1 MDRKAKSKLK
11 KTTWVFW
18 LLLIYIIT
26 ALAWWFII
34 LEKQNIILYQ
44 EKLGQ
49 LKHFSTKE
57 ANALQIK
64 YTEEYNRTKI
74 KYLGEGLVFLIL
86 ILYGAFFIFRSLKKQ
101 LLWQLQQQN
110 FMMAIT
116 HELKTPIA
124 IAKLN
129 LETLLIRELPNE
141 KKNDLLK
148 KSLDEIHRLNS
159 ITSNILVS
167 SQLESGGYLINKEEL
182 NFSELLHKT
191 VIEFQNRFPERIV
204 HTEIAENVNT
214 DGDVLL
220 LQIIVNNL
228 IENAAK
234 YSEKDMP
241 ISVKLKSKNTK
252 GVLQVEDKGIGIA
265 DEEKKKIFQRFY
277 RIGNEATRKRKGTGL
292 GLYLCH
298 RIAIDHQA
306 TIKVEDNEPNGSIFV
321 FEFNIF

>member
-1 MDRKAKSKLK
+1 MNSKAKSKLN

-18 LLLIYIIT
+18 LLLIYIIS

-34 LEKQNIILYQ
+34 LEKQNTTLYL
-44 EKLGQ
+44 EKLDH
-49 LKHFSTKE
+49 LKHFKPNE
-57 ANALQIK
+57 AKVLHLK
-64 YTEEYNRTKI
+64 YTEEYKRTKL
-74 KYLGEGLVFLIL
+74 KYIGEGVVFLGL

-101 LLWQLQQQN
+101 LLWQLHQQN

-129 LETLLIRELPNE
+129 LETLLRRNLPE
-141 KKNDLLK
+141 DKKNDLLK
-148 KSLDEIHRLNS
+148 KSLDEIHRLNT

-167 SQLESGGYLINKEEL
+167 SQLESGGYLTNKEEI
-182 NFSELLHKT
+182 NFSELINKT
-191 VIEFQNRFPERIV
+191 VLEFRSRFPERMVFTDIS
-204 HTEIAENVNT
+204 ENININ
-214 DGDVLL
+214 GDVLL
-220 LQIIVNNL
+220 LQILANNL

-234 YSEKDMP
+234 YSEKEST
-241 ISVKLKSKNTK
+241 ITVSLHSKHQKGYLK
-252 GVLQVEDKGIGIA
+252 VLDNGIGIA
-265 DEEKKKIFQRFY
+265 NEEKKKIFERFY

-306 TIKVEDNEPNGSIFV
+306 NIKVEDNVPNGSIFV
-321 FEFNIF
+321 LEFNVL

>member
-34 LEKQNIILYQ
+34 LEKQNIILYK
-44 EKLGQ
+44 EKLDH
-49 LKHFSTKE
+49 LKHFSSKE
-57 ANALQIK
+57 ATELYIK

-74 KYLGEGLVFLIL
+74 KYLGEGLVFLVL

-129 LETLLIRELPNE
+129 LETLLIRDLPSE
-141 KKNDLLK
+141 KRNDLLK

-182 NFSELLHKT
+182 NFSELLNKT
-191 VIEFQNRFPERIV
+191 IVEFQNRFPER
-204 HTEIAENVNT
+204 AVNT
-214 DGDVLL
+214 SISENINIHGDVLL
-220 LQIIVNNL
+220 LQIVVHNL

-241 ISVKLKSKNTK
+241 ITVLLKSSHHK
-252 GVLQVEDKGIGIA
+252 GILQVQDSGIGIA
-265 DEEKKKIFQRFY
+265 DDEKKKIFQRFY

-306 TIKVEDNEPNGSIFV
+306 SIKVEDNVPNGSIFV